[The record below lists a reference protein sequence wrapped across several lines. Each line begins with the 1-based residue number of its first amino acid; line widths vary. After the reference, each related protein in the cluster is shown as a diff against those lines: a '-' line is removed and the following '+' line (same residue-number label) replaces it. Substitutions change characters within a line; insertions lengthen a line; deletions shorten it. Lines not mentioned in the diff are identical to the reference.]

1 MVIFLFI
8 IAIEKGIGFLV
19 APLGGDL
26 ICSNSPSLGCVWHP
40 CSQLLSLSLLD
51 NKGTEAGGAASSG
64 ADYGRKG
71 GMGA

>member
-1 MVIFLFI
+1 MFKFSFFRLC
-8 IAIEKGIGFLV
+8 L
-19 APLGGDL
+19 APLF
-26 ICSNSPSLGCVWHP
+26 PTP
-40 CSQLLSLSLLD
+40 LSLSLLD